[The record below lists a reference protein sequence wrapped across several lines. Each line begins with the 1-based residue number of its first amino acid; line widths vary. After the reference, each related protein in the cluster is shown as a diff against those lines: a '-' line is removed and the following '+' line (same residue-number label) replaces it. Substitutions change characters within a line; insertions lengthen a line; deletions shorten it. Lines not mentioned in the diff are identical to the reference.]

1 MGEDRKKIERRPGK
15 DQEKIGK
22 NWEKIEK
29 RSEKLGTDWKKSG
42 ENRKKIERM
51 PGKGWEKIGR
61 KVGTKPGNGM
71 FAMSIQKGRA
81 EV

>member
-1 MGEDRKKIERRPGK
+1 MNRLAKIGRKLGEDR
-15 DQEKIGK
+15 
-22 NWEKIEK
+22 EKIEK

-42 ENRKKIERM
+42 ENRKKIERR

-71 FAMSIQKGRA
+71 FAISIQKGRA